1 MLWKETLHDPLHF
14 FPSNK
19 PKKLPSPATKRNF
32 PLFPR
37 RQSYAESSLESAYIW
52 SRHLHQ
58 QKNTLVL
65 PIKLLASL
73 SPPSS
78 NVPFGSSRDT
88 CSHVKWATSRSKSQW
103 CLNLNNN
110 SSFVYIANDKQKS
123 VWNQPITKSDQSL
136 FQMTLSKSNSSS
148 VIRVTAISRVP
159 AIVWREVVCLVSNFD
174 TQKFDLVI
182 RAVKLCPDSAWLGSS
197 DV

>member
-1 MLWKETLHDPLHF
+1 MILYIFSPLTNPKN
-14 FPSNK
+14 FPPPPPNE
-19 PKKLPSPATKRNF
+19 NF
-32 PLFPR
+32 PLFPK
-37 RQSYAESSLESAYIW
+37 RQSYAESSLGSAYIW

-58 QKNTLVL
+58 QKNILVL

-88 CSHVKWATSRSKSQW
+88 CSHVKWAISRSKSQW

-159 AIVWREVVCLVSNFD
+159 AIVWREIVCLVSNFD

-182 RAVKLCPDSAWLGSS
+182 RAVKLCPASAWLGSS